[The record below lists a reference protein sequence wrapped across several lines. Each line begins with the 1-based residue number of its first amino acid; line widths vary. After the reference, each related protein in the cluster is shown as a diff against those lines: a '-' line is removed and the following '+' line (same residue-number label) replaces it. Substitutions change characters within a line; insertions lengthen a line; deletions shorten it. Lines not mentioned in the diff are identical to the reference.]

1 MAKKKLNARQRDIQR
16 LTTQYQSQLSA
27 LAPEYESVFQKKEAA
42 IQAGSGQA
50 GEYAKKLEEFNKQ
63 LAAYKAAPLESLTI
77 GRGTATGVDRSGPA
91 SAATVKI
98 QPNKEYD
105 WRSQT
110 MYRIPE
116 LGNNYYTPYALE
128 QLGYEVNPDAGGG
141 LTQAFKRKTMPTFTE
156 AAPEQVD
163 LSQFDKE
170 TEAVEAKKKTL
181 GEGFQR
187 EVAERKASRVGAVSR
202 RAQSRPMMAKGVTL

>member
-63 LAAYKAAPLESLTI
+63 LAVYKANPFEDQKV
-77 GRGTATGVDRSGPA
+77 RGSFRYQNIKKAG
-91 SAATVKI
+91 
-98 QPNKEYD
+98 KEDPYEWGYVID
-105 WRSQT
+105 GGWRSAKNL
-110 MYRIPE
+110 PE
-116 LGNNYYTPYALE
+116 NYVEEKVGGEFALKKK
-128 QLGYEVNPDAGGG
+128 AI
-141 LTQAFKRKTMPTFTE
+141 PTFTE
-156 AAPEQVD
+156 AAPAPAD